1 MKLSTDVKA
10 VLVTIAFFLVLA
22 LGVYAVKKES
32 SLEIVTL
39 IADCYDK
46 QMQCGIHIIIEDS
59 EYEDPSLELVEEWLI
74 ENVHDVP
81 IADKTTGLRIVRH
94 LMKLT
99 YQERAELLNRAFDL
113 YTRRRMP

>member
-1 MKLSTDVKA
+1 MKLSTNVKA

-22 LGVYAVKKES
+22 VGVYAIKKES
-32 SLEIVTL
+32 NQQMASM
-39 IADCYDK
+39 IADCYEK

-81 IADKTTGLRIVRH
+81 ITDKTTGLRIVRH